1 MTPLRIHD
9 TFGRFH
15 VHGSPAPLTQQP
27 RFMNDRLIR
36 ALRREPLDT
45 TPIWF
50 MRQAGR
56 SLPRYHE
63 LKGDRDLLEV
73 TRDPVLAAEITM
85 LPLEYFPVDGAVLYA
100 DISTIFLGAGI
111 DVKIEKGLGPV
122 LPHPYNDARTI
133 RSLEPF
139 DPAETLDF
147 VMDTLRIVKRKLDVP
162 VLGFV
167 GAPFTLMTYMVESPR
182 TRERAGTKSFMWREP
197 ALWDELMSYWSDH
210 LIRFGKAQYDAGA
223 AAIQIFDS
231 WAGALSP
238 GDYRRSVL
246 PYTRRVLD
254 GLAGHGVPTI
264 NFATGNPALL
274 PLMVQAGGD
283 LIGLDWRVRI
293 DEAWEVI
300 GSDRGVQGNLDP
312 VSLLAGKEVAVAR
325 AAEILRAVG
334 GRPGHIFN
342 VGHGLLPQTD
352 HNVVRAVVDYVH
364 SVDLEQLR
372 SESPHRPS

>member
-1 MTPLRIHD
+1 
-9 TFGRFH
+9 
-15 VHGSPAPLTQQP
+15 
-27 RFMNDRLIR
+27 MNDRLLR

-45 TPIWF
+45 TPVWF

-73 TRDPVLAAEITM
+73 TRDPELAAEITM

-111 DVKIEKGLGPV
+111 DVRIEKGLGPV
-122 LPHPYNDARTI
+122 LPHPYNDAATI

-139 DPAETLDF
+139 DPAESLDF
-147 VMDTLRIVKRKLDVP
+147 VMETLRILRARLQVP
-162 VLGFV
+162 ILGFV

-182 TRERAGTKSFMWREP
+182 SRERAGTKAFMWREP
-197 ALWDELMSYWSDH
+197 GLWDELMSYWSEH
-210 LIRFGKAQYDAGA
+210 LVKFGKAQYDAGA
-223 AAIQIFDS
+223 AVIQLFDS

-238 GDYRRSVL
+238 SDYRRSVF
-246 PYTRRVLD
+246 PYTKRVLE
-254 GLAGHGVPTI
+254 GLQAHGVPTI

-274 PLMVQAGGD
+274 PLMARAGGD
-283 LIGLDWRVRI
+283 LIGLDWRIDI
-293 DEAWEVI
+293 DEGWRSA
-300 GSDRGVQGNLDP
+300 GPDRGVQGNLDP
-312 VSLLAGKEVAVAR
+312 VSLLAGREVAVAR
-325 AAEILRAVG
+325 SHEILQAVA

-352 HNVVRAVVDYVH
+352 HEVVRAVVDHVH
-364 SVDLEQLR
+364 SVSLEELR
-372 SESPHRPS
+372 AAAPGS